1 MTDKIIGAS
10 YSIHLH
16 SRDEALLL
24 RIKQF
29 FDNKG
34 NVYLHEKTNSAS
46 YRMKNISDINILI
59 IHHFNKFLLSGNKE
73 IHFKIWKQI
82 VELLIN
88 KAHLTEQGKEKLR
101 ELKSTLNKYS

>member
-1 MTDKIIGAS
+1 
-10 YSIHLH
+10 
-16 SRDEALLL
+16 
-24 RIKQF
+24 
-29 FDNKG
+29 
-34 NVYLHEKTNSAS
+34 
-46 YRMKNISDINILI
+46 MKNISDINILI

-73 IHFKIWKQI
+73 IHFRIWEQI

>member
-1 MTDKIIGAS
+1 MTNKIIGAS
-10 YSIHLH
+10 YSIHP
-16 SRDEALLL
+16 RPKDGALLL

-73 IHFKIWKQI
+73 IHFRIW
-82 VELLIN
+82 
-88 KAHLTEQGKEKLR
+88 EQNR
-101 ELKSTLNKYS
+101 